1 MRSYLGLSKQH
12 WGTLLIWLVAG
23 GGVGYGGELGAGYLE
38 LSLPFFGFE
47 AEGFVIV
54 GGGDEAVAGCEGAA
68 LGVAQ
73 RHGVVAGVA
82 TEANGDGLVA
92 MLLDKLGDGC

>member
-1 MRSYLGLSKQH
+1 MHHNIEGSPMRFYLGMSEQH

-47 AEGFVIV
+47 AEGFVVV
-54 GGGDEAVAGCEGAA
+54 GSGDEAVAGC
-68 LGVAQ
+68 
-73 RHGVVAGVA
+73 
-82 TEANGDGLVA
+82 
-92 MLLDKLGDGC
+92 